1 MRRGPCDRHKPLL
14 IFKCNDNTRNHVL
27 TVRSILWLIVL
38 IIHKPGHQPF
48 CDQLRSDLGATTD
61 SLLSQWRRRV
71 AWIKRDSE
79 LLAVI
84 TWTFPSFIACS
95 RRLLGQPGTPS
106 AWFTDRKLSHQ
117 EMRQP
122 SSSCTQTGSAVQE
135 TLNVEC
141 RLGIRQVM
149 RSNRILVWKNRKTA
163 ITHAQCRSE
172 KLFGLLRK
180 QKQSVVVSD
189 FD

>member
-1 MRRGPCDRHKPLL
+1 MID
-14 IFKCNDNTRNHVL
+14 
-27 TVRSILWLIVL
+27 SL

-106 AWFTDRKLSHQ
+106 GWFTDRKLSHQ

-122 SSSCTQTGSAVQE
+122 SSFCTQTGSAVQE

-149 RSNRILVWKNRKTA
+149 RSNRILMWKNRKTA